1 MNPKLKIVSTEYFG
15 RNCIQVV
22 VRIGRL
28 KERIVIKSST
38 TTRHKA
44 HEVQDIVKEDRFLA
58 SIPHPNIIPLINQV
72 TEGPK
77 LSLWIPH
84 MPYSVDDLLDSKL
97 FTPYS
102 MESVASRDTSVIA
115 PQEQEFIVIAKSI
128 MFQILCAVDYL
139 HQTAG
144 IAHRD
149 IKPDNILVSATG
161 CVQFI
166 DFGMSWKQDDDEHTT
181 AGDVWPEQ
189 PHDIHYDVGTSC
201 YCAPELVFRPPSY
214 DAFAVDRW
222 SLGAMFAE
230 FFTALRLCIMEGG
243 EVVSCADC
251 DSPSESDANPKPFIF
266 TKRISLTDPDSFWVR
281 DHLFCKGELLLSIFE
296 IRGTPNDT
304 NWPSYKQIPYADELA
319 PLGAADLAPLLPNL
333 PLSLHGVE
341 VDTETHPPVA
351 EKSPSPLDLIHRFL
365 VYEPSLRL
373 HAQEALHHP
382 WFIAEPGLLLPQD
395 YVASTQFEQ
404 LKGITLLTNWESRT
418 LGEIIEEIY
427 E

>member
-1 MNPKLKIVSTEYFG
+1 EIVSTNYFYT
-15 RNCIQVV
+15 RTCIQVILTGQP
-22 VRIGRL
+22 R
-28 KERIVIKSST
+28 EQIVIKSST
-38 TTRHKA
+38 TAQHKA
-44 HEVQDIVKEDRFLA
+44 HEAQDIIKEGRLLA
-58 SIPHPNIIPLINQV
+58 STCHPNIIPLIKQV

-77 LSLWIPH
+77 SSLWMPH
-84 MPYSVDDLLDSKL
+84 MPYSVRELLWSEL

-102 MESVASRDTSVIA
+102 MESVASGDTAVIA

-149 IKPDNILVSATG
+149 IKPGNILVSATG

-189 PHDIHYDVGTSC
+189 PHDMHYDVTTR
-201 YCAPELVFRPPSY
+201 YYRAPELLFQPRSY
-214 DAFAVDRW
+214 DAFAIDRW

-230 FFTALRLCIMEGG
+230 FFTALRLCIIEDG
-243 EVVSCADC
+243 EIFSGADW
-251 DSPSESDANPKPFIF
+251 DPPSESDADPKPFIF
-266 TKRISLTDPDSFWVR
+266 AKSISSTDPDSFWVR
-281 DHLFCKGELLLSIFE
+281 DHLFCRWGLLFSIFE

-319 PLGAADLAPLLPNL
+319 PSEQFGAADLTPLLPNL
-333 PLSLHGVE
+333 PLSLRRIQ
-341 VDTETHPPVA
+341 VDTETHSPVA

-373 HAQEALHHP
+373 HAQEALRHP
-382 WFIAEPGLLLPQD
+382 WFVAEPGLLLPQD
-395 YVASTQFEQ
+395 YVASTQLEQ
-404 LKGITLLTNWESRT
+404 PKGITLLTNWESRS
-418 LGEIIEEIY
+418 LGEIIEEIC